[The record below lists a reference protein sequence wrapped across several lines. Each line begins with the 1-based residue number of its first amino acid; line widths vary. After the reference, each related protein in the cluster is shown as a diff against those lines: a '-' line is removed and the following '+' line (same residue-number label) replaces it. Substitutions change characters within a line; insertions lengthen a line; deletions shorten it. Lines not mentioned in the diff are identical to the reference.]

1 MAKKSNEGILYLVLA
16 IATAALIAWVWSKS
30 SKTAILANL
39 KANASA
45 DAANYAL
52 ASAPVSDT
60 LIAPPDMGTILTNN
74 SAPL

>member
-1 MAKKSNEGILYLVLA
+1 MAKKSSDGILYLVLA

-39 KANASA
+39 KANAAAGSA
-45 DAANYAL
+45 GIAV
-52 ASAPVSDT
+52 ASAPVSDV
-60 LIAPPDMGTILTNN
+60 LIAPPDMSTILSN